1 MTTVNI
7 MEAKASMDRAQ
18 KEVRRLNG
26 AVSDNEIIDI
36 TVSSDG
42 TWQKRG
48 FSSLFVFLHVLVST
62 NEVINCFYLY

>member
-48 FSSLFVFLHVLVST
+48 FYSLFVFLHVLVST